1 MSLVGIVM
9 IGKTCPTKG
18 GDLRSSNP
26 FSRERRRGRGREKE
40 RQRDRPRER
49 QREMNFSI
57 KVLCVP

>member
-18 GDLRSSNP
+18 GNLLSSNP

-49 QREMNFSI
+49 QRER
-57 KVLCVP
+57 